1 MKLVYIT
8 ACMPYGDAETFI
20 ISEIAEL
27 LRHNEVLVVPRSPG
41 KLGKHAEWLAPFTR
55 RETLISP
62 RVLTR
67 ALRLLF
73 QRPRQCVSTFRI
85 LLHSGSVKN
94 TLRNLA
100 VYPKA
105 LWLAAA
111 VDEWKA
117 DHIHCHWAGT
127 TATMAMIA
135 SKISG
140 IPWSLTA
147 HRSDIVSDNL
157 LAEKAA
163 SATMVRTIAREGRKM
178 MIARGVS
185 ENTRLRVLPMGVQVP
200 ASTPLRHPGHNV
212 VLCPAD
218 LLPVKGHR
226 FLIEAWKILRDR
238 GVKAELWLAGSGELK
253 QQLQALV
260 SELGLA
266 DVVTFLGTVKHEDLL
281 TFYKAGSIS
290 AVALASVDLGG
301 GVHEGIPV
309 ALVEAM
315 SYGVPVISTLT
326 GGIPELVKPGTG
338 LLVPP
343 EDSAALADGLHK
355 LLNDVEFAR
364 DIGMQGFLE
373 VSETRNIVHIAA
385 ELEESFR
392 RARYPFVVNARAS
405 NGQQWKPTPPAA
417 RKNWTSRRP

>member
-1 MKLVYIT
+1 
-8 ACMPYGDAETFI
+8 MPYGDAETFI
-20 ISEIAEL
+20 IGEISEL
-27 LRHNEVLVVPRSPG
+27 LHHNEVLVVPRSPG

-55 RETLISP
+55 RETLLSR
-62 RVLTR
+62 RVLSR

-73 QRPRQCVSTFRI
+73 QRPRQCGSAFRI

-105 LWLAAA
+105 LWLADA
-111 VDEWKA
+111 VGEWKA

-147 HRSDIVSDNL
+147 HRSDIVSENL

-163 SATMVRTIAREGRKM
+163 SATMVRIIAREGRKM

-200 ASTPLRHPGHNV
+200 PSAPVRHPGENV

-281 TFYKAGSIS
+281 SFYRAGSIS

-315 SYGVPVISTLT
+315 SYGVPVISTVT

-343 EDSAALADGLHK
+343 EDSAALADGIHK
-355 LLNDVEFAR
+355 LLQDEDFAR
-364 DIGMQGFLE
+364 DMGMEGFLE

-385 ELEESFR
+385 ELEEIFR
-392 RARYPFVVNARAS
+392 RARYPFVVNPRAS
-405 NGQQWKPTPPAA
+405 NSTQWKQTSSVA
-417 RKNWTSRRP
+417 RTNSTNGRP